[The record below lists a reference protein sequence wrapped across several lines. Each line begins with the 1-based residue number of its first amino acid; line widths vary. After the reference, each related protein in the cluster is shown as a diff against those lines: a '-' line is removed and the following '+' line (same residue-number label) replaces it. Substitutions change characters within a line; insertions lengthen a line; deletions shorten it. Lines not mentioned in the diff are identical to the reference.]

1 MRSLLFRSSL
11 CALFLSSMTTA
22 SAQDYVL
29 DVGEEIKLDGIG
41 GGWGRAFAAGDGDW
55 HYLFGGAGD
64 YRHLALSEDFQFN
77 FSQATLLT
85 GRVDLIDHAI
95 AKCPDGTY
103 LHVASG
109 EVVVPDDSAWGFR
122 YDSDW
127 NLIAEADVD
136 VSNPDYQ
143 HNDLPVLCSTA
154 VDMAVFQPR
163 IDAEAIVIMFDAD
176 LNPLDHNLTLSPVPP
191 IPGSSLYF
199 DQDTNTIIRL
209 TAPEIES
216 EDATPRN
223 KLIVFRIY
231 WDLDEPY
238 EVKTEI
244 DMSAAGIDS
253 DWHAYWPQG
262 LLRIGDFFFVGHM
275 ARPVNGGYNQDDGN
289 LFLEVFDANFNLI
302 ETHQLTD
309 DPGPEAN
316 QRPSLAIQ
324 DDVLLVTYDK
334 RIDNSLHN
342 YVIEIKL
349 DMDAIGEGSP
359 NLAPTAYAG
368 ADFSAA
374 VDTLATLDGSGSSDP
389 DNDEIDYSWA
399 FSSIPE
405 GSALTDDDLVNRFT
419 DAASFS
425 PDVIGDFEI
434 ELSVFDSES
443 SDTDQVVVSVI
454 DNLAP
459 IADAGEDSSSASGD
473 NVLLD
478 GSNSSDPDGDPL
490 SFFWYFEALPE
501 ASTLSDVSI
510 AAAASK
516 VAAFT
521 PDVDGVYAVVLEVT
535 DGNFTVTDRVEIT
548 VGAAGCGC
556 TSSPSSSGFAG
567 WAGVFMGLLFFSR
580 RENKRIA

>member
-1 MRSLLFRSSL
+1 MRTLLFRSFL
-11 CALFLSSMTTA
+11 CAAMMGAMTPA
-22 SAQDYVL
+22 SAKDYVL
-29 DVGEEIKLDGIG
+29 DIGNEVQLDGVG
-41 GGWGRAFAAGDGDW
+41 GGWGRAFPAGDGDW

-64 YRHLALSEDFQFN
+64 YRHMALTSDFQFN
-77 FSQATLLT
+77 FNQLTLLT

-109 EVVVPDDSAWGFR
+109 EVVIPDDSAWGFR
-122 YDSDW
+122 YDSEW

-154 VDMAVFQPR
+154 VDLAVFQPR
-163 IDAEAIVIMFDAD
+163 IDAEAAVIMFDAD
-176 LNPLDHNLTLSPVPP
+176 LNPISHNLTMSPVPP
-191 IPGSSLYF
+191 VPGSSLYF
-199 DQDTNTIIRL
+199 DQNSNTIVRL

-231 WDLDEPY
+231 WDQEEPY

-244 DMSAAGIDS
+244 DMSAAGIGP

-275 ARPVNGGYNQDDGN
+275 ARPVDGGFNQDDGN
-289 LFLEVFDANFNLI
+289 LFLEVFDENFNLV

-309 DPGPEAN
+309 DAGPGAN
-316 QRPSLAIQ
+316 QRPSLTLQ
-324 DDVLLVTYDK
+324 DDILLVTYDK
-334 RIDNSLHN
+334 RIDNSLQN
-342 YVIEIKL
+342 FVMKIQL

-368 ADFSAA
+368 ADFSGA
-374 VDTLATLDGSGSSDP
+374 VGALANLDGSGSSDP
-389 DNDEIDYSWA
+389 DNDAMDFSWSFA
-399 FSSIPE
+399 AIPDD
-405 GSALTDDDLVNRFT
+405 SALTDDDLVNRFT
-419 DAASFS
+419 DAPSFV
-425 PDVIGDFEI
+425 PDVIGEFEI

-443 SDTDQVVVSVI
+443 SDTDQILVSVI

-459 IADAGEDSSSASGD
+459 VPDAGEDSNAGLGD

-478 GSNSSDPDGDPL
+478 GSASSDPDGDAL
-490 SFFWYFEALPE
+490 SYVWYFESLPE
-501 ASTLSDVSI
+501 ASALSDDGI
-510 AAAASK
+510 AAATSA
-516 VAAFT
+516 VAAFS
-521 PDVDGVYAVVLEVT
+521 PDVDGTYVLVLEVS
-535 DGNFTVTDRVEIT
+535 DGNFTEIDTVEIT
-548 VGAAGCGC
+548 VGTGGCGC
-556 TSSPSSSGFAG
+556 SAVPTRGGLVG
-567 WAGVFMGLLFFSR
+567 WGGLLFGLLLFR
-580 RENKRIA
+580 REQKTIA